1 MRREAIIWDDIIWR
15 RSFICQCS
23 TNLFEDSGTYR
34 TIENGKVILRC
45 RGCGKK
51 VAEIGLI
58 SAPDENGYLE
68 IDRKKCIWQQ
78 SDMVCG
84 GDNSNNDASN

>member
-34 TIENGKVILRC
+34 SGENGKVILRC
-45 RGCGKK
+45 RGCDKK

-58 SAPDENGYLE
+58 SVPDENGYLE

-78 SDMVCG
+78 SDMV
-84 GDNSNNDASN
+84 

>member
-15 RSFICQCS
+15 QSFICQCS

-34 TIENGKVILRC
+34 SGENGKIILRC
-45 RGCGKK
+45 RGCDKK

-58 SAPDENGYLE
+58 SVPDENGYLE
-68 IDRKKCIWQQ
+68 IERRPSFDAFRKEIR
-78 SDMVCG
+78 
-84 GDNSNNDASN
+84 